1 MADDDFTAVAG
12 TAEIPLKKTLCVEV
26 AVREILICHIAE
38 GFFAVDNIC
47 SHAAE
52 KLNNGRLKGHR
63 ILCPLHGAA
72 FDVRDGNALSRP
84 ATLPLRT
91 YPLRVEGEQVLI
103 AVPDAE

>member
-1 MADDDFTAVAG
+1 VGDEDFTAIAR
-12 TAEIPLKKTLCVEV
+12 TADIPPRKTLCVELSG
-26 AVREILICHIAE
+26 REILICHIAE

-72 FDVRDGNALSRP
+72 FDVRDGSALSRP
-84 ATLPLRT
+84 ATVPLRT
-91 YPLRVEGEQVLI
+91 YPLRVEGENILI
-103 AVPDAE
+103 AVTAAE